1 MSKLTPNERKVL
13 RMRLA
18 IERPVQAQTSAKETL
33 KTIGEEMGVSYTC
46 IQHIEK
52 AALKKLQISNSDYLY
67 RRNEVLKI
75 VEKI

>member
-1 MSKLTPNERKVL
+1 MIKLTPNERKVL

-18 IERPVQAQTSAKETL
+18 IERPVHAQTSAKETL
-33 KTIGEEMGVSYTC
+33 KTIGDDIGVSITC
-46 IQHIEK
+46 IQKIEK
-52 AALKKLQISNSDYLY
+52 RALKKLQISYSDYLY